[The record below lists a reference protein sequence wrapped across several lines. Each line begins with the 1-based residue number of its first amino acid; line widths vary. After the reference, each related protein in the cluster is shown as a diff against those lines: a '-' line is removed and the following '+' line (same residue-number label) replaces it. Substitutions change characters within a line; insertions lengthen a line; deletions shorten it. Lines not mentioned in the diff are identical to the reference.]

1 MDNACVASWP
11 MIPILLPISLPISD
25 LSNPILFN
33 QSIHMRGTYRGSGSI
48 GYPGLGKVSEYFGH
62 RKPFQLIT
70 KSLKLLPC
78 TCFNPSDKWN
88 LAIYA
93 LWNKTQVW

>member
-33 QSIHMRGTYRGSGSI
+33 QSIHMRGTYRAWVHWI
-48 GYPGLGKVSEYFGH
+48 PGLGKVSEYFGH

>member
-33 QSIHMRGTYRGSGSI
+33 QSIHMRGTYRGPDPLDTLVLAKFRNILVIENLFSLSLNPLSY
-48 GYPGLGKVSEYFGH
+48 YPAHVFV
-62 RKPFQLIT
+62 LI
-70 KSLKLLPC
+70 LPI
-78 TCFNPSDKWN
+78 NG
-88 LAIYA
+88 I
-93 LWNKTQVW
+93 